1 VSETPFAVLEGPGGT
16 RVEVFDLTSPY
27 AYTNVFWVRLKFVA
41 TFAGAAEGSTFERM
55 VERLGVNEI
64 DLDRTR
70 DEMIAAF
77 SQTCLPYLF
86 REDFCAKME
95 AAKQAK
101 VPKASGY
108 GK

>member
-1 VSETPFAVLEGPGGT
+1 
-16 RVEVFDLTSPY
+16 
-27 AYTNVFWVRLKFVA
+27 
-41 TFAGAAEGSTFERM
+41 M

-95 AAKQAK
+95 SAKQAK